1 MTGLLLAALRWDPQ
15 IRGSLIVLTGII
27 VLVGSVYLLL
37 ATNTGARLGFVI
49 AAAGLFGWM
58 TVMGA
63 VWTVFGIG
71 IKGEEP
77 SWKPLEVVSGD
88 LSQSTVEAAH
98 GFPNGW
104 KPLPRS
110 DPGLADAEA
119 ASDAVLSGEGGEE
132 GGGEGGGEGGSE
144 GGGEGGSEGGEGGG
158 EEKLRME
165 PPFKSKS
172 DYEMVE
178 AFKKGGDTWLFTL
191 RHRPHYVALQV
202 KPSQSAP
209 ADQQGKPVTTV
220 LMLRDLGNLRAPSF
234 FFMVFSGILFTI
246 CASSLHQRDKAAMAR
261 QASVTSR

>member
-1 MTGLLLAALRWDPQ
+1 MTALLLAALRWDPQ
-15 IRGSLIVLTGII
+15 IRGSLIVLTGIT
-27 VLVGSVYLLL
+27 VLIGSVYLLL
-37 ATNTGARLGFVI
+37 ATNTGGRLGFVI

-77 SWKPLEVVSGD
+77 SWQPLEVVSGD

-104 KPLPRS
+104 KPLSGS

-119 ASDAVLSGEGGEE
+119 ASDAVLSGEGGE
-132 GGGEGGGEGGSE
+132 
-144 GGGEGGSEGGEGGG
+144 GGGEGGSEGGEGSEGGSGEGGEGGEGGG
-158 EEKLRME
+158 EETLRME
-165 PPFKSKS
+165 PPFKAKS

-202 KPSQSAP
+202 KPSPSAP
-209 ADQQGKPVTTV
+209 AEEQGKPVTTV

-234 FFMVFSGILFTI
+234 FFMVFSGISFAI
-246 CASSLHQRDKAAMAR
+246 CCYSLHQRDKAAIAR
-261 QASVTSR
+261 QASVT